1 MKTPLLY
8 QLDKANLDHVLSRW
22 NQTIPVYVPSG
33 KGKDISLL
41 PMVDFPRT
49 DNYINLTLPVKEFFF
64 EQKESLFRWDRE
76 GTAIKVENLSKQ
88 HSGERILYGVRA
100 CDTYGIGYTD
110 HFFLREFEDTNYAS
124 RRDKVYI
131 VAVNCLKAGPHCFCT
146 SVGTGVFS
154 TIGHDLAFTEL
165 EGFYLVESATVKG
178 QQLIEAAA
186 DFFVPVSDEFAG
198 DVSPGI
204 LLGMKEGLRQKVADS
219 FPLKMDLTNLHA
231 DMAVTFDAPFWLD
244 EANACIGCTGCT
256 NVCPTCTC
264 FNVVEENRDQDHG
277 MRVRYWDSC
286 QSDHFT
292 RNAEFHNPRNAL
304 SRTRYRVYDKLKYI
318 EERFGY
324 KGCSGCG
331 RCTDVCPTYIS
342 IIDIIHAIQ
351 KAAKEAPETP
361 AIHQITEMRHEI
373 FDREINVRNGL
384 FTPDVATITK
394 IELETPEIKRIY
406 VKYDDP
412 ALHKHFKL
420 NGQFFQITVFGQ
432 GEVPISIP
440 FGPEESDEFD
450 FCFKNVG
457 TVSNILY
464 HLKVGDKVGLRGPY
478 GRPFPY
484 EPLKGRNLVFI
495 GSGVAMAPLRTI
507 LIQVVNNLQDFG
519 KVVIMASALEY
530 DKVIYKS
537 ELRDWAALEGV
548 EVHYALKDP
557 TDQVKAHQ
565 GYINDLLPGL
575 ELDWSNTTALV
586 CASPKRIKEVS
597 RDLLALGMKPTD
609 ILTTL
614 ETHMRCGAGKCG
626 HCKVGSHYMCVDGP
640 VFTYEEM
647 MALPPEY

>member
-1 MKTPLLY
+1 MIGVQLY
-8 QLDKANLDHVLSRW
+8 TLRKEDRDHVLSLW
-22 NQTIPVYVPSG
+22 NELAPVYVPSG
-33 KGKDISLL
+33 KGKDINLM
-41 PMVDFPRT
+41 PMVDFPLNE
-49 DNYINLTLPVKEFFF
+49 DYINLTLPVKEMIF
-64 EQKESLFRWDRE
+64 EQKERLFSWDRSE
-76 GTAIKVENLSKQ
+76 DGMDVRNLA
-88 HSGERILYGVRA
+88 HHHTGERIFYGIRA
-100 CDTYGIGYTD
+100 CDTYGVAYMD
-110 HFFLREFEDTNYAS
+110 RFFLKEFLDPNYES
-124 RRDKVYI
+124 RRKNVTLI
-131 VAVNCLKAGPHCFCT
+131 AVNCLRAGEHCFCT

-154 TIGHDLAFTEL
+154 TMGHDLAFTEL
-165 EGFYLVESATVKG
+165 EDCFLVESATDRG
-178 QQLIEAAA
+178 QNLINAALA
-186 DFFVPVSDEFAG
+186 YFVPVTSSAETLLFEKDE
-198 DVSPGI
+198 
-204 LLGMKEGLRQKVADS
+204 LRHQVEES
-219 FPLKMDLTNLHA
+219 FPLKMDLTHLHE
-231 DMAVTFDAPFWLD
+231 DMARTFNSDLWID

-264 FNVVEENRDQDHG
+264 FNVVEENQDKDHG
-277 MRVRYWDSC
+277 QRVRYWDSC

-318 EERFGY
+318 EERFGF

-351 KAAKEAPETP
+351 KAAKEAPEPP
-361 AIHQITEMRHEI
+361 AIHQITELRHEI
-373 FDREINVRNGL
+373 IDREVNVKMGL

-394 IELETPEIKRIY
+394 IELETPEIKRLY
-406 VKYDDP
+406 LKYDDP
-412 ALHKHFKL
+412 ELHKNFKL
-420 NGQFFQITVFGQ
+420 NGQFFQITVFGE

-440 FGPEESDEFD
+440 FGPGQKDEFD

-464 HLKVGDKVGLRGPY
+464 GLKVGDKVGLRGPY

-484 EPLKGRNLVFI
+484 EALKGRNLLFV
-495 GSGVAMAPLRTI
+495 GSGVAMAPLRTV
-507 LIQVVNNLQDFG
+507 LSEVMENLNDFG
-519 KVVIMASALEY
+519 KVVILASGLQYE
-530 DKVIYKS
+530 KVIFKD
-537 ELRDWAALEGV
+537 ELRIWDTFDSV
-548 EVHYALKDP
+548 EVQYALKEP
-557 TDQVKAHQ
+557 TDQVNAYT

-575 ELDWSNTTALV
+575 ELDWSQTTALV

-597 RDLLALGMKPTD
+597 KDLLALGMRPTD

-640 VFTYEEM
+640 VFNYEEM